1 MLAFRVE
8 EDLHVL
14 YAGDGFLEFGDDPLV
29 LLRGGLPALRSTT
42 LPSGSKVAKFPLKAT
57 SPSRK
62 SAPRPK
68 ALKAP
73 RPTT

>member
-1 MLAFRVE
+1 MRGMASLSLAMTLWFSSV
-8 EDLHVL
+8 
-14 YAGDGFLEFGDDPLV
+14 
-29 LLRGGLPALRSTT
+29 GGLPALRSTT